1 MVLLLSIISSCSA
14 TARDLQQQGRT
25 TGLVVTVKDVRAY
38 ARTMYKWDVETDID
52 KPVATFA
59 LESSD
64 AAATPPK
71 GPGSNQ
77 QQIG

>member
-1 MVLLLSIISSCSA
+1 M
-14 TARDLQQQGRT
+14 
-25 TGLVVTVKDVRAY
+25 TGKDVRAY

-52 KPVATFA
+52 KPAATFV

-64 AAATPPK
+64 AATTPPK
-71 GPGSNQ
+71 EPGSNQ